1 MGLQLWLPL
10 NGDAKN
16 YGLKNI
22 DVLDYG
28 TSEYSKGKIGKCR
41 SFVGNGYLKLINS
54 FGIEPYK
61 DFSCC
66 YWIKEISNNTLS
78 GFRVVYQCGNL
89 IIGHYNDYINIYNGS
104 DLDFFYKCD
113 TTDWVH
119 CCLTYQSSSNIMT
132 IYINGIKCSTR
143 QPKSLNNLSS
153 TTALIGKRNNESYLL
168 EGYLNDFRLYD
179 ECLSPKQIK
188 YISQAMICH
197 YPMGNVDGKIGG
209 RNLIRNGKGD
219 KKAGFFKYF
228 DTVTDQY
235 GEVTL
240 KSKWSYTG
248 IDLVPGFV
256 LGCRDYEVG
265 AYYIWSYDIMYTAWN
280 FPSGSSRG
288 EFWIGQRYAGAP
300 SGEDATG
307 KWQFVTAHD
316 LPVVGENGCKLNE
329 WYHVKRRVLIP
340 SQASSNVGTHGQIML
355 YNPSKNVEASFT
367 ARFKN
372 VKLEKGN
379 IATPWTPAPEDN
391 SQFYD
396 NIIPDISGYRNN
408 ATVKDSTCPTWSND
422 SPRYLGSYKFDGKS
436 QYINCG
442 TNTMIQ
448 GLSEF
453 TVNCW
458 AYMDDWTKFN
468 SRLFSCT
475 QNGGYNTEE
484 SNGLIKFGL
493 SVYTNADMSKYQYNS
508 SIGGYPG
515 IKLSDM
521 STGWHMITCV
531 YKNSIGDA
539 IYLDGNLYEKKTYLS
554 YGVHYNMNANLFLGC
569 ESGGYQPANIYFNGN
584 LSDFRIY
591 ATALSESDVLNLYQS
606 SASLDSQGNLMLSG
620 EVVE

>member
-54 FGIEPYK
+54 FGIEPHK

-78 GFRVVYQCGNL
+78 RFRVVYQCRDL

-209 RNLIRNGKGD
+209 RNLILNGKGD

-228 DTVTDQY
+228 HTVINQY
-235 GEVTL
+235 GEFTS
-240 KSKWSYTG
+240 KSKGQYADVDISS
-248 IDLVPGFV
+248 GFV

-265 AYYIWSYDIMYTAWN
+265 SYYIWSYDIMYTAWN
-280 FPSGSSRG
+280 FPSGSSRQ
-288 EFWIGQRYAGAP
+288 EFWIGQRYADAP

-307 KWQFVTAHD
+307 KWRDVTKHG

-340 SQASSNVGTHGQIML
+340 PQASSNVGTQTAIQF
-355 YNPSKNVEASFT
+355 YNPNKNIEASFT

-379 IATPWTPAPEDN
+379 IATPWTPALED
-391 SQFYD
+391 SPQFYD
-396 NIIPDISGYRNN
+396 NIVPDISGYQNN
-408 ATVKDSTCPTWSND
+408 ATVKDSTSPTWSDD
-422 SPRYLGSYKFDGKS
+422 SPRYLGSYKFDGEN
-436 QYINCG
+436 QYISGLSPISND
-442 TNTMIQ
+442 TKEFTISFWTKLNNVPNTMAFYTARVGI
-448 GLSEF
+448 G
-453 TVNCW
+453 
-458 AYMDDWTKFN
+458 
-468 SRLFSCT
+468 
-475 QNGGYNTEE
+475 NG
-484 SNGLIKFGL
+484 
-493 SVYTNADMSKYQYNS
+493 VA
-508 SIGGYPG
+508 
-515 IKLSDM
+515 
-521 STGWHMITCV
+521 
-531 YKNSIGDA
+531 
-539 IYLDGNLYEKKTYLS
+539 
-554 YGVHYNMNANLFLGC
+554 LFLINK
-569 ESGGYQPANIYFNGN
+569 NIRFDDNVQSTFNYTYDISSNKWTHLCVTRNNTSKKLYVNGKLVDSTSKVGDMQNIGKYFTIGSSEGADNGIGTDNFLNGN
-584 LSDFRIY
+584 ISDFRIY
-591 ATALSESDVLNLYQS
+591 ATALSELDVLNLYQS

-620 EVVE
+620 EVIE

>member
-1 MGLQLWLPL
+1 M
-10 NGDAKN
+10 N
-16 YGLKNI
+16 
-22 DVLDYG
+22 VLDHG
-28 TSEYSKGKIGKCR
+28 TSEYNQGKIGKCR
-41 SFVGNGYLKLINS
+41 SFVGSGYLELTNS
-54 FGIEPYK
+54 FGIESDK

-89 IIGHYNDYINIYNGS
+89 IIGHYDDEFNIYNGS
-104 DLDFFYKCD
+104 DLDFVYKCD

-119 CCLTYQSSSNIMT
+119 CCLTYQSSDNIMT

-143 QPKSLNNLSS
+143 QLKSLNGLSS
-153 TTALIGKRNNESYLL
+153 ATALIGKRNNETYLL

-179 ECLSPKQIK
+179 ECLSPKQVK

-209 RNLIRNGKGD
+209 RNLIKNSTLINGEPTNFHKETCN
-219 KKAGFFKYF
+219 KC
-228 DTVTDQY
+228 
-235 GEVTL
+235 TL
-240 KSKWSYTG
+240 SYSKDGLS
-248 IDLVPGFV
+248 I
-256 LGCRDYEVG
+256 
-265 AYYIWSYDIMYTAWN
+265 SN
-280 FPSGSSRG
+280 PSGGVPENNGISFKGKFRSLGITSGDTIAFSFDVKGSTDKHANCNIILQGMNTTGNWWESTSAMSKRVMFSAKQDEFSRFSVSLKIPDDISNFTNDIFWLQIHGG
-288 EFWIGQRYAGAP
+288 EAFNCI
-300 SGEDATG
+300 
-307 KWQFVTAHD
+307 
-316 LPVVGENGCKLNE
+316 
-329 WYHVKRRVLIP
+329 I
-340 SQASSNVGTHGQIML
+340 
-355 YNPSKNVEASFT
+355 KNI
-367 ARFKN
+367 
-372 VKLEKGN
+372 KLEKSSTS
-379 IATPWTPAPEDN
+379 TPYTPAPEDN

-396 NIIPDISGYRNN
+396 NIIPDISGYQNN
-408 ATVKDSTCPTWSND
+408 ATVKDSTSPTWSDD

-475 QNGGYNTEE
+475 ENGGYNTEGL
-484 SNGLIKFGL
+484 NGLIKFGL

-531 YKNSIGDA
+531 YKDSIGDA

-569 ESGGYQPANIYFNGN
+569 ESHGYQPANIYFNGN

-591 ATALSESDVLNLYQS
+591 ATALSESDVLNLYLS

-620 EVVE
+620 EVIE